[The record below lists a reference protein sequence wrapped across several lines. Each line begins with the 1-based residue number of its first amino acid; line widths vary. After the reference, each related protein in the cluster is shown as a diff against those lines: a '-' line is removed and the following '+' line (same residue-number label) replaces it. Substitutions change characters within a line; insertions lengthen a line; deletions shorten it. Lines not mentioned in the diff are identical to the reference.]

1 MLQVSEDLMTKL
13 ENIEEKTET
22 TNNHELDS
30 STIDFKNES
39 GVELQGSAKK
49 KSPKKKKNNLRKEK
63 ESWTSTPDRTRKLKK
78 EEDHVDSSDKEDR
91 PLKLNSSLFQISKR
105 SREKE
110 TPKNTTS
117 TKTEH
122 LSPIVEGE
130 SNEIT
135 IKEESFYG
143 HLNGKDVD
151 PNLSKLGKFELEE
164 GFYKC
169 DICDYKSDQKKHA
182 FVHKLTVHVK
192 LKLECDV
199 CEDIFTDP
207 RSLKKHKTSKH
218 EDIRYECDKCS
229 KTTSTA
235 YHLASHKRR
244 KHS

>member
-1 MLQVSEDLMTKL
+1 MK
-13 ENIEEKTET
+13 
-22 TNNHELDS
+22 
-30 STIDFKNES
+30 
-39 GVELQGSAKK
+39 
-49 KSPKKKKNNLRKEK
+49 
-63 ESWTSTPDRTRKLKK
+63 
-78 EEDHVDSSDKEDR
+78 
-91 PLKLNSSLFQISKR
+91 
-105 SREKE
+105 
-110 TPKNTTS
+110 
-117 TKTEH
+117 
-122 LSPIVEGE
+122 
-130 SNEIT
+130 IT

-151 PNLSKLGKFELEE
+151 PNLSKLDKFELEE